1 MDEFVYFGDSV
12 KATELENGNVKL
24 AGYLIR
30 YGDPTQPD
38 LTGDY
43 FTSQTDFGDA
53 VKSDGWFNHR
63 MPVKYKKKR
72 MMYDQ
77 QLPDVKLIKD
87 DVGVFAE
94 IIIGARNEYE
104 KMLADLGLKGMLGWS
119 SGTAPHLIDRKP
131 NGKATEITRWK
142 LGLDASLTPTPAE
155 HRNMVIPLKSLF
167 SDNESEADTASEAE
181 AAQDT
186 APIEPI
192 SDANKPNKES
202 IKMNDEKVV
211 EQPTLTPEDAKLI
224 AKQAADEAVK
234 AYRASEPAINE
245 DQTHVTVVEDPADR
259 PFKSIAE
266 NLAAVKAY
274 EVSMGQ
280 KEHDRIKF
288 LKATGASEGVPSDGG
303 LLLDPTL
310 VSEFIKPIHEEGA
323 FSSRVRR
330 LPVGSNSNYGWI
342 NGVDET
348 SRATGSRWGG
358 VRGYRLAEAATKTA
372 SRPSFR
378 RINWEL
384 KKYAVV
390 VYSTD
395 ELLADASQFSA
406 IVNQACREELAFMV
420 NDDIANGLGLAGPQ
434 GFMQSGSLINVTRV
448 DANEV
453 NHDDI
458 VGMWN
463 RMDPRGRSKAEWFIN
478 NDVQPQLDKLF
489 FATGSNGVLSPFIS
503 YGQDGVMRMYGRPV
517 HVTEFNQSLGTAGDI
532 ILADLSQ
539 YLYWEKGGV
548 EAATSIHVQFLT
560 DETAFRFVYRCDGQS
575 SVASALTPY
584 KGSTTTSPFVALLAT
599 S

>member
-12 KATELENGNVKL
+12 KATELEDGNVKL

-186 APIEPI
+186 APIEPK
-192 SDANKPNKES
+192 SDANIPNKES

>member
-12 KATELENGNVKL
+12 KATELEDGNVKL

-167 SDNESEADTASEAE
+167 GDNESEADTASEAE
-181 AAQDT
+181 AVQDT
-186 APIEPI
+186 APIEPK
-192 SDANKPNKES
+192 SDANIPNKES